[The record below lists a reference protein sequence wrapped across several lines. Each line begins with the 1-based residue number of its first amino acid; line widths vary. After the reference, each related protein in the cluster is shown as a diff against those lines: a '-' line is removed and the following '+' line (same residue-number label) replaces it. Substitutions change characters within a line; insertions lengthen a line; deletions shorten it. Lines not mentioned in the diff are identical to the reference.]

1 MTGKFKLVSPFK
13 PKGDQPAAI
22 KALCEGI
29 KAGKAGQTLLGVTG
43 SGKTFT
49 AASVI
54 NELNRPALI
63 ISPNKVL
70 AAQLYSEFKTF
81 FPDNAVEYF
90 VSYYD
95 YYQPEAY
102 IPSSDTYIEKD
113 ASINDHIDKLRLKA
127 TSSIL
132 SRRDTIVVASVS
144 CIYNIGSPDNFAKLC
159 LHMRRG
165 DAYDRRELTRRLV
178 AIQYERNETE
188 FARGMFRMRGGIID
202 IFPADME
209 TAYRVELGAKIE
221 SIREI
226 NPLTGDTL
234 KELKEVVICPAT
246 HFVAE
251 PVEVER
257 AVRAIEAELADRL
270 KELNASGKL
279 LEAQR
284 IEQRTRYDLE
294 MIRQAGYCHGIENY
308 SRHLSGRPPGER
320 PLCLLDYFPKDFLLF
335 MDESHV
341 SAPQI
346 RGMYQGDRSRKQ
358 TLVDFGFRL
367 PSALDN
373 RPLKFDE
380 FEALRPATI
389 FLSATPGPYETAL
402 TGKENTVEQI
412 IRPTGLV
419 DPDVSIL
426 PAQGQIKALIGE
438 IEQRVAKKERSLV
451 LTLTKKTAED
461 LSEFLAEKKIKAKY
475 IHSSMDTLQRLDILR
490 DFRKG
495 EFDVLVGINLLRE
508 GLDIPEVT
516 LVAILNADN
525 EGFLRSDTTLV
536 QISGRAARN
545 LTGKVLLFADRET
558 DSMKRAMGE
567 MARRRVKQLA
577 YNREH
582 NIKPETIRKKQMEY
596 DELHT
601 QEKRAAF
608 HLVGAVAAADVNMGN
623 IKGIM
628 KELEKQMKDAA
639 DNLNFELAKE
649 LRDRLFEVRDM
660 AAAGYG
666 PGVTKE
672 AKKQRGKDVK
682 KQGN

>member
-1 MTGKFKLVSPFK
+1 MSDKFELVSPFR

-22 KALCEGI
+22 TALCAGI
-29 KAGKAGQTLLGVTG
+29 RAGKANQALLGVTG

-49 AASVI
+49 MASVI

-63 ISPNKVL
+63 VSPNKVL

-81 FPDNAVEYF
+81 FPENAVEYF

-102 IPSSDTYIEKD
+102 IPSTDTFIEKD

-132 SRRDTIVVASVS
+132 SRHDTIVVASVS
-144 CIYNIGSPDNFAKLC
+144 CIYNIGSPDNFSKLC
-159 LHMRRG
+159 LHLRQG
-165 DAYDRRELTRRLV
+165 DPYDRRELTKRLV
-178 AIQYERNETE
+178 AIQYERNDTGFE
-188 FARGMFRMRGGIID
+188 RGTFRLRGGLLD

-209 TAYRVELGAKIE
+209 TAYRVELGGAIQ
-221 SIREI
+221 SIKEI
-226 NPLTGDTL
+226 NPLTGDAL
-234 KELKEVVICPAT
+234 KEHREIIVYPAT

-251 PVEVER
+251 PVEIER
-257 AVRAIEAELADRL
+257 AVTAIEAELADRL
-270 KELNASGKL
+270 KELGAAGKL

-294 MIRQAGYCHGIENY
+294 MIKQTGYCHGIENY
-308 SRHLSGRPPGER
+308 SRHLSGRPAGER
-320 PLCLLDYFPKDFLLF
+320 PLCLLDYFRGDFLLF
-335 MDESHV
+335 LDESHV
-341 SAPQI
+341 GAPQI
-346 RGMYQGDRSRKQ
+346 RGMYHGDRSRKQ

-373 RPLKFDE
+373 RPLKFSE
-380 FEALRPATI
+380 FEALRPATV
-389 FLSATPGPYETAL
+389 FVSATPGPYELEAC
-402 TGKENTVEQI
+402 GKENIVEQI

-419 DPDVSIL
+419 DPEVSIL

-438 IEQRVAKKERSLV
+438 LEKRAAKKERSLV

-461 LSEFLAEKKIKAKY
+461 LSEFLAEKNIKAKY
-475 IHSSMDTLQRLDILR
+475 LHSSMDTLQRLDILR
-490 DFRKG
+490 DFRDG

-545 LTGKVLLFADRET
+545 LSGKVILFADRRT
-558 DSMKRAMGE
+558 GSMERALGE
-567 MARRRVKQLA
+567 MDRRRVIQLA
-577 YNREH
+577 YNKKH
-582 NIKPETIRKKQMEY
+582 KIKPETIRKKRMEY

-601 QEKRAAF
+601 QQKRAAF
-608 HLVGAVAAADVNMGN
+608 ALVGAVASADVNKGN
-623 IKGIM
+623 VKGIM

-639 DNLNFELAKE
+639 DNLNFELAAE
-649 LRDRLFEVRDM
+649 LRDRLFELKDM
-660 AAAGYG
+660 SAHRSFG
-666 PGVTKE
+666 P
-672 AKKQRGKDVK
+672 RPPGK
-682 KQGN
+682 

>member
-1 MTGKFKLVSPFK
+1 MPGKFKLVAPFK

-22 KALCEGI
+22 AALCGGI
-29 KAGKAGQTLLGVTG
+29 KAGKANQTLLGVTG

-144 CIYNIGSPDNFAKLC
+144 CIYNIGSPDSFSKLC
-159 LHMRRG
+159 LHLRRG
-165 DAYDRRELTRRLV
+165 DAYDRRALIGRLV

-188 FARGMFRMRGGIID
+188 FARGTFRMRGGTID

-209 TAYRVELGAKIE
+209 TAYRVELGDRLE

-226 NPLTGDTL
+226 HPLTGDVI
-234 KELKEVVICPAT
+234 KEHQEIIIYPAT

-251 PVEVER
+251 PAEIAR
-257 AVRAIEAELADRL
+257 ALSAIEAELADRL
-270 KELNASGKL
+270 KELNAAGKL

-294 MIRQAGYCHGIENY
+294 MIRQTGYCHGIENY
-308 SRHLSGRPPGER
+308 SRHLAGRPPGER

-373 RPLKFDE
+373 RPLMFGE
-380 FEALRPATI
+380 FEALRPATV
-389 FLSATPGPYETAL
+389 FVSATPGPYETAL
-402 TGKENTVEQI
+402 CGRENTVEQI

-419 DPDVSIL
+419 DPEVSVL
-426 PAQGQIKALIGE
+426 PAKGQIKALIE
-438 IEQRVAKKERSLV
+438 EVEKRVKKKERSLV

-490 DFRKG
+490 DFRNG

-567 MARRRVKQLA
+567 MDRRRVKQLA
-577 YNREH
+577 YNKEH
-582 NIKPETIRKKQMEY
+582 NIKPESIKKKQMEY

-601 QEKRAAF
+601 QEKRSAF
-608 HLVGAVAAADVNMGN
+608 RLVGAVAAADVNKKN

-628 KELEKQMKDAA
+628 KELDRQMRDAA
-639 DNLNFELAKE
+639 DNLNFELAGE
-649 LRDRLFEVRDM
+649 LRDRLFELRDM
-660 AAAGYG
+660 T
-666 PGVTKE
+666 V
-672 AKKQRGKDVK
+672 QREGLRMKDK
-682 KQGN
+682 G

>member
-1 MTGKFKLVSPFK
+1 MPEKFKLIAPFK

-22 KALCEGI
+22 RALCEGI
-29 KAGKAGQTLLGVTG
+29 KAGKANQTLLGVTG

-54 NELNRPALI
+54 NELNRPALF

-81 FPDNAVEYF
+81 FPGNAVEYF

-144 CIYNIGSPDNFAKLC
+144 CIYNIGSPDSFTKLC

-165 DAYDRRELTRRLV
+165 DACDRRALTGRLS

-188 FARGMFRMRGGIID
+188 FARGTFRARGANID

-209 TAYRVELGAKIE
+209 TAYRVELGDRIE
-221 SIREI
+221 RIAEI
-226 NPLTGDTL
+226 HPLTGDVI
-234 KELKEVVICPAT
+234 KELQEVIIYPAT

-251 PVEVER
+251 PAEVAR
-257 AVRAIEAELADRL
+257 ALGAIEAELADRL
-270 KELNASGKL
+270 KELNAAGKL

-284 IEQRTRYDLE
+284 IAQRTRYDLE
-294 MIRQAGYCHGIENY
+294 MIRQTGYCHGIENY

-341 SAPQI
+341 GAPQI
-346 RGMYQGDRSRKQ
+346 RGMYHGDQARKQ
-358 TLVDFGFRL
+358 TLVNFGFRL

-373 RPLKFDE
+373 RPLTFPE
-380 FEALRPATI
+380 FEALRPATV
-389 FLSATPGPYETAL
+389 FMSATPGPYETGL
-402 TGKENTVEQI
+402 CGKENTVEQL

-419 DPDVSIL
+419 DPEVRVL
-426 PAQGQIKALIGE
+426 PARGQIKALIAE
-438 IEQRVAKKERSLV
+438 VEKRVEKKERSLV

-461 LSEFLAEKKIKAKY
+461 LSEFLAGKEIKAKY

-490 DFRKG
+490 DFRNG
-495 EFDVLVGINLLRE
+495 DFDVLVGINLLRE

-545 LTGKVLLFADRET
+545 LTGSVLLFADRET
-558 DSMKRAMGE
+558 GSMKRAIGE
-567 MARRRVKQLA
+567 MDRRRVKQLA

-582 NIKPETIRKKQMEY
+582 NIKPATIIKKQMEY

-608 HLVGAVAAADVNMGN
+608 RLVGAVASADVNRKN
-623 IKGIM
+623 VKGIM
-628 KELEKQMKDAA
+628 KELEKQMRDAA
-639 DNLNFELAKE
+639 DNLDFELAKE

-660 AAAGYG
+660 AATGEKG
-666 PGVTKE
+666 L
-672 AKKQRGKDVK
+672 R
-682 KQGN
+682 

>member
-1 MTGKFKLVSPFK
+1 MSEKFRLVSPFK

-29 KAGKAGQTLLGVTG
+29 IAGKANQTLLGVTG

-54 NELNRPALI
+54 NQLNRPALI

-81 FPDNAVEYF
+81 FPENAVEYF

-102 IPSSDTYIEKD
+102 IPASDTYIDKD
-113 ASINDHIDKLRLKA
+113 ASINDHLDKLRLKA

-144 CIYNIGSPDNFAKLC
+144 CIYNIGSPDNFSRLC
-159 LHMRRG
+159 LHARVG
-165 DAYDRRELTRRLV
+165 AAYDRRELTKRLV

-188 FARGMFRMRGGIID
+188 LARGTFRMRGGVMD

-209 TAYRVELGAKIE
+209 TAYRLTLGDVIEKIT
-221 SIREI
+221 EI
-226 NPLTGDTL
+226 NPLTGDAL
-234 KELKEVVICPAT
+234 REHKEVIIYPAT

-251 PVEVER
+251 PHELER
-257 AVRAIEAELADRL
+257 AIAAIEAELADRL
-270 KELNASGKL
+270 KELNAAGKL

-294 MIRQAGYCHGIENY
+294 MIRQTGYCHGIENY
-308 SRHLSGRPPGER
+308 SRHLSGRPAGER
-320 PLCLLDYFPKDFLLF
+320 PLCLLDYFPRDFLLF

-346 RGMYQGDRSRKQ
+346 RGMYHGDRSRKT

-380 FEALRPATI
+380 FEALRPATV
-389 FLSATPGPYETAL
+389 FVSATPGPYELAL
-402 TGKENTVEQI
+402 CGRENIVEQI

-419 DPDVSIL
+419 DPDVQIL

-438 IEQRVAKKERSLV
+438 IEKRVAKKERSLV

-461 LSEFLAEKKIKAKY
+461 LSDFLAEKNIRAKY

-525 EGFLRSDTTLV
+525 EGFLRSETTLV

-545 LTGKVLLFADRET
+545 LTGKVILFADRET
-558 DSMKRAMGE
+558 DSMKRALGE
-567 MARRRVKQLA
+567 MARRRVRQLA
-577 YNREH
+577 YNTEH
-582 NIKPETIRKKQMEY
+582 NIKPETIKKKLHEF

-608 HLVGAVAAADVNMGN
+608 HLVGAVASADVNKGN

-639 DNLNFELAKE
+639 DNLNFELAGE
-649 LRDRLFEVRDM
+649 LRDRLFELRDM
-660 AAAGYG
+660 AGSKYLEG
-666 PGVTKE
+666 SPKL
-672 AKKQRGKDVK
+672 KKR
-682 KQGN
+682 

>member
-1 MTGKFKLVSPFK
+1 MSFKFRLVSPFK
-13 PKGDQPAAI
+13 PKGGQPAAI

-29 KAGKAGQTLLGVTG
+29 RAGKASQTLLGVTG

-81 FPDNAVEYF
+81 FPHNAVEYF
-90 VSYYD
+90 ISYYD

-102 IPSSDTYIEKD
+102 MPATDTYIEKD

-132 SRRDTIVVASVS
+132 SRRDAIVVASVS
-144 CIYNIGSPDNFAKLC
+144 CIYNIGSPDNFSKLC
-159 LHMRRG
+159 LHLRKG
-165 DAYDRRELTRRLV
+165 APCDRRELTRRLV
-178 AIQYERNETE
+178 AIQYERNNTE
-188 FARGMFRMRGGIID
+188 FVRGTFRMRGGLID

-209 TAYRVELGAKIE
+209 TAYRVELGDRIE

-234 KELKEVVICPAT
+234 KKHTETIIYPAT

-251 PVEVER
+251 PVELER
-257 AVRAIEAELADRL
+257 AIGAIEGELAERL
-270 KELNASGKL
+270 KELNAAGKL
-279 LEAQR
+279 LQARR

-294 MIRQAGYCHGIENY
+294 MIRRTGYCHGIENY
-308 SRHLSGRPPGER
+308 SRHLSGRAAGAR
-320 PLCLLDYFPKDFLLF
+320 PLCLLDYFSKDFLLF

-346 RGMYQGDRSRKQ
+346 RGMYHGDRSRKQ

-373 RPLKFDE
+373 RPLRFDE
-380 FEALRPATI
+380 FEAIRPATV
-389 FLSATPGPYETAL
+389 FVSATPGPYELELCGA
-402 TGKENTVEQI
+402 ENTVEQI

-419 DPDVSIL
+419 DPEVTVL

-438 IEQRVAKKERSLV
+438 IEKRSANKERSLV

-461 LSEFLAEKKIKAKY
+461 LSDFLAEKKIRAKY

-495 EFDVLVGINLLRE
+495 EFDALVGINLLRE

-545 LTGKVLLFADRET
+545 LTGKVILFADRRT
-558 DSMKRAMGE
+558 GSMERATAE
-567 MARRRVKQLA
+567 MDRRREKQLA
-577 YNREH
+577 YNKKH
-582 NIKPETIRKKQMEY
+582 NIKPETITKKQMEY

-601 QEKRAAF
+601 QQKRSAF
-608 HLVGAVAAADVNMGN
+608 SLVGAVAAADVNRNN

-639 DNLNFELAKE
+639 DNLNFELAAE
-649 LRDRLFEVRDM
+649 LRDRLFEL
-660 AAAGYG
+660 
-666 PGVTKE
+666 
-672 AKKQRGKDVK
+672 KDLPARK
-682 KQGN
+682 SPNSLPIYHLPSP

>member
-1 MTGKFKLVSPFK
+1 MSEKFRLVSPFK

-22 KALCEGI
+22 KALCAGI
-29 KAGKAGQTLLGVTG
+29 NAGRANQTLLGVTG

-54 NELNRPALI
+54 QELNRPALI

-81 FPDNAVEYF
+81 FPENAVEYF

-132 SRRDTIVVASVS
+132 TRRDTIVVASVS
-144 CIYNIGSPDNFAKLC
+144 CIYNIGSPDNFSKLC
-159 LHMRRG
+159 LHVRVG
-165 DAYDRRELTRRLV
+165 AAYDRRELTRRLV
-178 AIQYERNETE
+178 AIQYDRNETE
-188 FARGMFRMRGGIID
+188 LARGTFRMRGGVMD

-209 TAYRVELGAKIE
+209 TAYRLTLGDTIE
-221 SIREI
+221 NIAEI
-226 NPLTGDTL
+226 NPLTGDVL
-234 KELKEVVICPAT
+234 REHKEAIIYPAT

-251 PVEVER
+251 PLELER
-257 AVRAIEAELADRL
+257 AIAAIEAELAGRL
-270 KELNASGKL
+270 KELNAAGKL

-294 MIRQAGYCHGIENY
+294 MIRQTGYCHGIENY
-308 SRHLSGRPPGER
+308 SRHLSGRPAGER

-346 RGMYQGDRSRKQ
+346 RGMYHGDRSRKT

-380 FEALRPATI
+380 LESMRPATV
-389 FLSATPGPYETAL
+389 FVSATPGPYELAL
-402 TGKENTVEQI
+402 CGKENIVEQI

-419 DPDVSIL
+419 DPDVQIL
-426 PAQGQIKALIGE
+426 PARGQIKALIE
-438 IEQRVAKKERSLV
+438 EVEKRSVKKERSLV

-461 LSEFLAEKKIKAKY
+461 LSEFLAEKSIRAKY

-495 EFDVLVGINLLRE
+495 DFDVLVGINLLRE

-525 EGFLRSDTTLV
+525 EGFLRSETTLV

-545 LTGKVLLFADRET
+545 LTGKVILFADRET
-558 DSMKRAMGE
+558 DSMKRALGE

-577 YNREH
+577 YNKEH
-582 NIKPETIRKKQMEY
+582 NIKPETIKKKLHEF

-608 HLVGAVAAADVNMGN
+608 RLVGAVASADVNKDN
-623 IKGIM
+623 VKGIM
-628 KELEKQMKDAA
+628 KELERQMKDAA
-639 DNLNFELAKE
+639 DNLNFELAAE
-649 LRDRLFEVRDM
+649 LRDRLFEIREM
-660 AAAGYG
+660 AG
-666 PGVTKE
+666 
-672 AKKQRGKDVK
+672 AKSLIGNHKALK
-682 KQGN
+682 KTNRQQEPS

>member
-1 MTGKFKLVSPFK
+1 MSEKFKLISPFR

-29 KAGKAGQTLLGVTG
+29 KAGKANQTLLGVTG

-54 NELNRPALI
+54 QELNRPALI
-63 ISPNKVL
+63 LSPNKVL

-81 FPDNAVEYF
+81 FPQNAVEYF

-132 SRRDTIVVASVS
+132 TRRDTIVVASVS
-144 CIYNIGSPDNFAKLC
+144 CIYNIGSPDNFSKLC
-159 LHMRRG
+159 LHARVG
-165 DAYDRRELTRRLV
+165 EPCDRRELTKRLV
-178 AIQYERNETE
+178 AIQYDRNETE
-188 FARGMFRMRGGIID
+188 FARGTFRMRGGTMD

-209 TAYRVELGAKIE
+209 TAYRLTLGDKIE
-221 SIREI
+221 SIKEI

-234 KELKEVVICPAT
+234 REHKEAIIYPAT

-251 PVEVER
+251 PGELEK
-257 AVRAIEAELADRL
+257 AIAAIEAELADRL
-270 KELNASGKL
+270 KELNAAGKL

-294 MIRQAGYCHGIENY
+294 MIRQTGYCHGIENY

-346 RGMYQGDRSRKQ
+346 RGMYQGDRSRKT

-380 FEALRPATI
+380 FEAMRPATV
-389 FLSATPGPYETAL
+389 FVSATPGPYEL
-402 TGKENTVEQI
+402 VLCGKTNIVEQI

-419 DPDVSIL
+419 DPDVQIL

-438 IEQRVAKKERSLV
+438 IEKRVAKKERSLV

-461 LSEFLAEKKIKAKY
+461 LSEFLAEKKIRAKY

-495 EFDVLVGINLLRE
+495 DFDVLVGINLLRE

-525 EGFLRSDTTLV
+525 EGFLRSETTLV

-545 LTGKVLLFADRET
+545 LTGKVILFADRET
-558 DSMKRAMGE
+558 GSMKRALDE

-577 YNREH
+577 YNKAH
-582 NIKPETIRKKQMEY
+582 NIKPETIKKKLHEF

-608 HLVGAVAAADVNMGN
+608 HLVGAVASADVNKDN

-639 DNLNFELAKE
+639 DNLNFELARE
-649 LRDRLFEVRDM
+649 LRDRLFELREM
-660 AAAGYG
+660 AGIKS
-666 PGVTKE
+666 PTRNHKSP
-672 AKKQRGKDVK
+672 KR
-682 KQGN
+682 

>member
-1 MTGKFKLVSPFK
+1 MKEKFKLVSPFK
-13 PKGDQPAAI
+13 PKGDQPSAI

-29 KAGKAGQTLLGVTG
+29 NAGKANQTLLGVTG

-81 FPDNAVEYF
+81 FPENAVEYF

-132 SRRDTIVVASVS
+132 TRRDTIVVASVS
-144 CIYNIGSPDNFAKLC
+144 CIYNIGSPDNFSKLC
-159 LHMRRG
+159 LHARVG
-165 DAYDRRELTRRLV
+165 AAYDRRELTKRLV
-178 AIQYERNETE
+178 AIQYDRNETE
-188 FARGMFRMRGGIID
+188 LARGTFRMRGGVMD

-209 TAYRVELGAKIE
+209 TAYRLTLGDTIE
-221 SIREI
+221 SIKEI
-226 NPLTGDTL
+226 DPLTGDVL
-234 KELKEVVICPAT
+234 REHKEAIIYPAT

-251 PVEVER
+251 PEELER
-257 AVRAIEAELADRL
+257 AIAAIEAELASRL
-270 KELNASGKL
+270 NELNAAGKL

-294 MIRQAGYCHGIENY
+294 MIRQTGYCHGIENY
-308 SRHLSGRPPGER
+308 SRHLSGRPAGER

-346 RGMYQGDRSRKQ
+346 RGMYHGDRSRKQ

-380 FEALRPATI
+380 FEALRPATV
-389 FLSATPGPYETAL
+389 FVSATPGPYELAL
-402 TGKENTVEQI
+402 CGKENIVEQI

-419 DPDVSIL
+419 DPDVQIL

-438 IEQRVAKKERSLV
+438 IEGRAARKERSLV
-451 LTLTKKTAED
+451 LTLTKKTADD
-461 LSEFLAEKKIKAKY
+461 LSEFLAEKKIRAKY

-495 EFDVLVGINLLRE
+495 DFDVLVGINLLRE

-525 EGFLRSDTTLV
+525 EGFLRSETTLV

-545 LTGKVLLFADRET
+545 LTGKVILFADRET
-558 DSMKRAMGE
+558 DSMKRALGE

-577 YNREH
+577 YNKEH
-582 NIKPETIRKKQMEY
+582 NIKPETIIKKLHEF

-608 HLVGAVAAADVNMGN
+608 RLVGAVAAADVNKDN

-639 DNLNFELAKE
+639 DNLNFELAAE
-649 LRDRLFEVRDM
+649 LRDRLYEVREM
-660 AAAGYG
+660 AGSKSAARN
-666 PGVTKE
+666 PARRQQE
-672 AKKQRGKDVK
+672 PF
-682 KQGN
+682 